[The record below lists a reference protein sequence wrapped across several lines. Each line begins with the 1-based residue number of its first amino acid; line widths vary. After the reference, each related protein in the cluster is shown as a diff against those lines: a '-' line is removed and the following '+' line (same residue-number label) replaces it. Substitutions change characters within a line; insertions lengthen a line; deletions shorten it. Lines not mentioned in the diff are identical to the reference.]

1 MPNFAVPF
9 TFPAVSRRRCGVPI
23 RMKAA
28 GSFKSTFDGIG
39 KLLAASTRAPYASL
53 RPLEACTTTPC
64 CARHVDGSTFQR
76 WAAAMTSM
84 TRAVAPA
91 RRNGTYIAR
100 IAVEA
105 PVICT
110 PMSGLTYVLSSAGEC
125 SMTTLSTSTSSS
137 SAISIGSEVYV
148 PCERRVLR
156 YAVAH
161 LAACRQAEANDEPA
175 ANCGGGRELEKIPA
189 RRRNVHLAASLIAAR
204 MRGYVPQRQM
214 LPAIALSISASLGLA
229 FEASSA
235 LADMI

>member
-23 RMKAA
+23 RVKAA

-148 PCERRVLR
+148 PCPISTIGMTNVTLPVRSMRRNASGANGASFDMLSR
-156 YAVAH
+156 TSPRAG
-161 LAACRQAEANDEPA
+161 RPKPMMSPPPTAEA
-175 ANCGGGRELEKIPA
+175 
-189 RRRNVHLAASLIAAR
+189 AASLRKSRRDDETFIWR
-204 MRGYVPQRQM
+204 
-214 LPAIALSISASLGLA
+214 LP
-229 FEASSA
+229 
-235 LADMI
+235 